1 MSRCRDFADLAAAYS
16 EDALGQRNMVTNGN
30 MAISQRSGTTA
41 YTTINSYTLDRWKIE
56 HNALDNLAFEVT
68 QSTTVP
74 DAFHGGY
81 SLKYQTKTVESAI
94 ASDEFLALVQ
104 FFEGLNLQRLCY
116 GTSSAKTMTLSFWI
130 RSSLTG
136 TFGVSLYQYDGGDV
150 IGGTYTISSAD
161 TWEYKT
167 VSFVGNTGDAIA
179 NDNTSGFKVQWC
191 LGMGSNYTG
200 TANTTWTSYTD
211 AKRWNGHTQSALL
224 TTDESTWH
232 ITGVQLE
239 LGEVATEF
247 EHEAYGDT
255 LRKCQRYYYVAA
267 EGNDEPLGSGVA
279 ESATSSSWTMPFPV
293 TMRASPSIEDVEA
306 TNYYIS
312 YGGGA
317 TDTFDGIKTADMS
330 AKAAYC
336 YNDAGLNAGGN
347 TAGRGVV
354 VSTNN
359 ASSKVAFDA
368 ELQELLWILGTD

>member
-104 FFEGLNLQRLCY
+104 FFEGNTLQRLCY
-116 GTSSAKTMTLSFWI
+116 GTSSAKTMTLSFWV

-191 LGMGSNYTG
+191 LGLGSNYTG
-200 TANTTWTSYTD
+200 TANTTWTAYAD

-247 EHEAYGDT
+247 EHEAYEET
-255 LRKCQRYYYVAA
+255 LRKCHRYYIMHKNTSGDTTYFSHLQAYSTTNIFGHIKDYPATMRTTPSVGQSGTFTGAQADSSNASMATAIGNLVAGA
-267 EGNDEPLGSGVA
+267 DGWGSQGWGSG
-279 ESATSSSWTMPFPV
+279 S
-293 TMRASPSIEDVEA
+293 
-306 TNYYIS
+306 
-312 YGGGA
+312 
-317 TDTFDGIKTADMS
+317 
-330 AKAAYC
+330 
-336 YNDAGLNAGGN
+336 GL
-347 TAGRGVV
+347 TAGHYVNV
-354 VSTNN
+354 AWQNN
-359 ASSKVAFDA
+359 AYLTADA
-368 ELQELLWILGTD
+368 EL

>member
-1 MSRCRDFADLAAAYS
+1 MSRARDFADLASAYS
-16 EDALGQRNMVTNGN
+16 QDSIGQRNMVINGN

-41 YTTINSYTLDRWKIE
+41 YTTINSYTLDRWKME
-56 HNALDNLAFEVT
+56 HSSLDNLAFEVT

-94 ASDEFLALVQ
+94 ASDEYLTLVQ
-104 FFEGLNLQRLCY
+104 FFEGKNLQRLCY
-116 GTSSAKTMTLSFWI
+116 GTSSAKTMTLSFWV

-136 TFGVSLYQYDGGDV
+136 TFGVSIYQFDGDDI

-161 TWEYKT
+161 TWEHKT
-167 VSFVGNTGDAIA
+167 ISFVGNTGDAIA

-191 LGMGSNYTG
+191 LGMGSNFTG
-200 TANTTWTSYTD
+200 TANSTWSTYAD

-224 TTDESTWH
+224 TTDESTWY
-232 ITGVQLE
+232 ITGIQLE
-239 LGEVATEF
+239 CGEVATEF

-255 LRKCQRYYYVAA
+255 LRKCQRYYYVHS
-267 EGNDEPLGSGVA
+267 EGNDEPLGTGVA
-279 ESATSSSWTMPFPV
+279 EAADLISWYIYPPV
-293 TMRASPSIEDVEA
+293 TMRADPSVVENEG

-317 TDTFDGIKTADMS
+317 TDQFDGIKQADTS
-330 AKAAYC
+330 TKAVYC
-336 YNDAGLNAGGN
+336 YADSSLNSGGN

-354 VSTNN
+354 VTSHN
-359 ASSKVAFDA
+359 ASAKVALDA
-368 ELQELLWILGTD
+368 EL

>member
-1 MSRCRDFADLAAAYS
+1 MSRCRDFADLAAACGEGS
-16 EDALGQRNMVTNGN
+16 LSQRNMVINGN

-41 YTTINSYTLDRWKIE
+41 YTTINSYTLDMWKIE

-255 LRKCQRYYYVAA
+255 LAKCQRYLVRVPCLAGTATYGTVSNGYAYDNNTA
-267 EGNDEPLGSGVA
+267 LTAIPL
-279 ESATSSSWTMPFPV
+279 PV
-293 TMRASPSIEDVEA
+293 EMRAIPAVTKLGGLRAFNPANDDTDISGIVVDSTRTNPS
-306 TNYYIS
+306 NCYIDCTT
-312 YGGGA
+312 
-317 TDTFDGIKTADMS
+317 TDTNLTAGEGVIISRD
-330 AKAAYC
+330 
-336 YNDAGLNAGGN
+336 NDADGG
-347 TAGRGVV
+347 VLI
-354 VSTNN
+354 S
-359 ASSKVAFDA
+359 A
-368 ELQELLWILGTD
+368 EL